1 MSGSRTAPLLTEF
14 DRRFSRTV
22 AGRPYPERARQFI
35 GCDTEQLP
43 PNELTRQI
51 EAAMRSRMTFAA
63 GLGSYREHRQL
74 LDDYTQSILAVR
86 EATDEFRQVV
96 EALWRMNTEFR
107 SEGPVNAKARD
118 KVLADLYARLSEQ
131 VHLSLK
137 PPSAMLSASLEAMPV
152 GLAEIELRDAL
163 DKAAHGLAMQVC
175 DLLDRM
181 TEQELVGLV
190 DWKTD
195 TACDAYFYRYVI
207 IQEQLGKQVI
217 AGKREVLAV
226 HERGFAQVQEV
237 TQEMLHVEK
246 GRHTQRHALYWL
258 YLSDAKATRIED
270 FHGVVPADILRFL
283 ESLPEWLR
291 GLVRIVDGTRRSE
304 RIIAQ
309 DVKVEEYED
318 TTVVLL
324 HEEERIVYD
333 PLVTFGHYVLTGWGE
348 EEAAVE
354 TATQWAGGLRIL
366 AVLLLF
372 LATGLVALGQL
383 AHRGFGVGAAVVAG
397 LGLAVFLAE
406 RAQRSVAEGRGPSI
420 VRLVLPG
427 LWWIMLCL
435 GLFGVT
441 VGLTSSQS
449 LLLVAGTSLLLASGA
464 AYGLTRRSETKQ

>member
-14 DRRFSRTV
+14 DRRFSRTI
-22 AGRPYPERARQFI
+22 AGRPYPERSRRFT
-35 GCDTEQLP
+35 GCDSQQLP
-43 PNELTRQI
+43 PNELTKQI
-51 EAAMRSRMTFAA
+51 EAAIRSRMRFAA
-63 GLGSYREHRQL
+63 GLGSYRDHRAL
-74 LDDYTQSILAVR
+74 LDDYTQSIQAVR
-86 EATDEFRQVV
+86 EATQDIHKAV
-96 EALWRMNTEFR
+96 EALWQLNTEFQ

-118 KVLADLYARLSEQ
+118 KVLGELHTKLSEQ

-137 PPSAMLSASLEAMPV
+137 PPSGMLSASLEAMPV

-163 DKAAHGLAMQVC
+163 DKAVQGLAMQVC

-181 TEQELVGLV
+181 TEHELVGLV
-190 DWKTD
+190 DWKTE

-217 AGKREVLAV
+217 EGKREVVAI
-226 HERGFAQVQEV
+226 HERGFHRVQEV

-270 FHGVVPADILRFL
+270 FRGVVPADIQRFL
-283 ESLPEWLR
+283 DCLPEWLR

-333 PLVTFGHYVLTGWGE
+333 PLVTLGHYVLTGWGE
-348 EEAAVE
+348 QETAVE
-354 TATQWAGGLRIL
+354 TATQWAGGLLVL
-366 AVLLLF
+366 AALLLF

-383 AHRGFGVGAAVVAG
+383 AHRGLGVAGAVVAG

-406 RAQRSVAEGRGPSI
+406 RAQRSVAEGRGPAT
-420 VRLVLPG
+420 VRLILPG
-427 LWWIMLCL
+427 LWWTMLCL
-435 GLFGVT
+435 GLFAVT
-441 VGLTSSQS
+441 VGFTSGQS

-464 AYGLTRRSETKQ
+464 SYGLTRRSGTKK